1 MSKVKKHNSAGKK
14 HRKIASQS
22 SLNRALWKGVCDI
35 LRRDKCKSAVQYV
48 PEVAWMLFLC
58 VLDQRE
64 EVEAE
69 RAGAGNLPF
78 TPSLASPY
86 RWRDWAKPDGA
97 LREGNDSTSLLNRLF
112 TDEEQ
117 QDLETQERENPFRTW
132 VNRKLFHHLR
142 RLGEQP
148 SATLRQKIIS
158 RIFINKERTLVSA
171 DANLLEALDEI
182 DHLAGAEINEQHMF
196 LLSQAFEGLLPRMGE
211 KKNDGGQ
218 FFTPREIAR
227 VIVEAVDPQLGKTV
241 YDPCCGTGGFLIEAF
256 KHLSKQHPT
265 GKQIEDLKSET
276 LWGREDE
283 NLAIPITLANMVLHG
298 VDYPHIWHGNTLT
311 TAVTYAGLFEGAPQ
325 QFDYIFTNPPFGS
338 KESKQAQAQFTY
350 KTNKAQILF
359 LQHIIDA
366 LAEDGTCGMVIDEG
380 VLFHTNTEAFWKTKA
395 KLLRECDLWCV
406 VSLPPNVFVNAGA
419 ASKTDLLFFTKG
431 KATERIWFYD
441 LADRHVTKRN
451 QMKFDD
457 FKDFLKRLRLSP
469 DDPERISERSWWVNM
484 TELREQKK
492 REAAPFK
499 QSAAA
504 AWQEVAR
511 FKEQARELKKLLKE
525 AEKNEEPTTVIEAQL
540 EACEASIKQ
549 STDIARANEA
559 RAKSIDESLYELK
572 ATNPHAPDTSD
583 KRTRAELLK
592 IIRDANEEIANG
604 LIELERVNSSA
615 SLKEA
620 LEVAS
625 IAT

>member
-1 MSKVKKHNSAGKK
+1 MAKAKKTGKK
-14 HRKIASQS
+14 KNRKIDSQS
-22 SLNRALWKGVCDI
+22 ALNQALWKGVCDI

-69 RAGAGNLPF
+69 RGRAQNLPF
-78 TPSLASPY
+78 TPSLSAPY
-86 RWRDWAKPDGA
+86 RWRDWAKADGT
-97 LREGNDSTSLLNRLF
+97 LRAGGDSASLLNQLF
-112 TDEEQ
+112 TEEEQ
-117 QDLETQERENPFRTW
+117 EDLETQERENPFRTW
-132 VNRKLFHHLR
+132 VNRKLFQHLR

-158 RIFINKERTLVSA
+158 RIFINKERTLVAA

-182 DHLAGAEINEQHMF
+182 DHLAGAEISEQHMF

-218 FFTPREIAR
+218 FFTPREVAR
-227 VIVEAVDPQLGKTV
+227 IIVEAVDPQVGKTV

-256 KHLSKQHPT
+256 KHLSQQHPS

-311 TAVTYAGLFEGAPQ
+311 GAVTYAGLFEGAPQ

-359 LQHIIDA
+359 LQHIIDS
-366 LAEDGTCGMVIDEG
+366 LAEGGTCGMVIDEG

-441 LADRHVTKRN
+441 LADRHVTKKN
-451 QMKFDD
+451 PMKLGD
-457 FKDFLKRLRLSP
+457 FKDFLERLRLSP
-469 DDPERISERSWWVNM
+469 EDPERVSERSWWVDI
-484 TELREQKK
+484 TELREHKK
-492 REAAPFK
+492 QEAVPFK
-499 QSAAA
+499 GAASAAR
-504 AWQEVAR
+504 QEEAR
-511 FKEQARELKKLLKE
+511 LKSEAKEIKKAIKE
-525 AEKNEEPTTVIEAQL
+525 AERNGAPTTVLEAQL

-549 STDIARANEA
+549 NADIARANEA
-559 RAKSIDESLYELK
+559 RAKAIEESLYELK
-572 ATNPHAPDTSD
+572 ATNPNAPDTSD
-583 KRTRAELLK
+583 KRTRAELLA
-592 IIRDANEEIANG
+592 IIRKANEEIARG
-604 LIELERVNSSA
+604 LT
-615 SLKEA
+615 A
-620 LEVAS
+620 LELATPETLEEAS
-625 IAT
+625 ETFVLTSPA

>member
-1 MSKVKKHNSAGKK
+1 MAKTKKNSAKAN
-14 HRKIASQS
+14 RKIDSQS
-22 SLNRALWKGVCDI
+22 ALNNALWKGVCDI

-64 EVEAE
+64 EMEAD
-69 RAGAGNLPF
+69 RARAQNLSF
-78 TPSLASPY
+78 SPSLAAPY
-86 RWRDWAKPDGA
+86 RWRDWAKADGT
-97 LREGNDSTSLLNRLF
+97 LRGGDDSASLLNRLF
-112 TDEEQ
+112 TEEEQ
-117 QDLETQERENPFRTW
+117 QDLETPERENPFRTW
-132 VNRKLFHHLR
+132 VNRKLFHYLR
-142 RLGEQP
+142 KLGEQP
-148 SATLRQKIIS
+148 GATLRQKIIS
-158 RIFINKERTLVSA
+158 RIFINKERTLVVT
-171 DANLLEALDEI
+171 DANLLDALDKI
-182 DHLAGAEINEQHMF
+182 DYLCGAEISEQHMF

-218 FFTPREIAR
+218 FFTPREVAR

-256 KHLSKQHPT
+256 KHLSGQHPT
-265 GKQIEDLKSET
+265 GKQIEDLKTET

-298 VDYPHIWHGNTLT
+298 IDYPHIWHGNTLT
-311 TAVTYAGLFEGAPQ
+311 GAATYAGLFEGAPQ

-366 LAEDGTCGMVIDEG
+366 LAEGGTCGMVIDEG

-395 KLLRECDLWCV
+395 KLLRESDLWCV

-441 LADRHVTKRN
+441 LADRHVTKKN
-451 QMKFDD
+451 PMKLSD
-457 FKDFLKRLRLSP
+457 FKDFLDRLRLSP
-469 DDPERISERSWWVNM
+469 DDPERISERSWWVDI
-484 TELREQKK
+484 TKLREDKR

-499 QSAAA
+499 QAAA
-504 AWQEVAR
+504 AARQEEA
-511 FKEQARELKKLLKE
+511 KLKAQAKELKKSIKE
-525 AEKNEEPTTVIEAQL
+525 AETKREPTTVLEAQL

-559 RAKSIDESLYELK
+559 RAKSIEESLYELK
-572 ATNPHAPDTSD
+572 ATNPNAPDTSD
-583 KRTRAELLK
+583 KRTRAELLA
-592 IIRDANEEIANG
+592 IIEKANEEIAAGLAALKNG
-604 LIELERVNSSA
+604 ATTESA
-615 SLKEA
+615 T
-620 LEVAS
+620 EVATELTS
-625 IAT
+625 ALPF